1 MVTKEDVQKMI
12 QELRDKMEENC
23 ADADYLQAVDIRG
36 VERMFLDFKYR
47 CLDRLESLQ
56 VELGKTRDE
65 IKDRLEEIEG
75 LEEKLQTMK
84 TKLRAE
90 KNLIENKVDKITLE
104 NKVDKTIG
112 KQ

>member
-65 IKDRLEEIEG
+65 IN
-75 LEEKLQTMK
+75 
-84 TKLRAE
+84 KLRAE

>member
-1 MVTKEDVQKMI
+1 MEIVEMVTKEDVQKMI

-65 IKDRLEEIEG
+65 IN
-75 LEEKLQTMK
+75 
-84 TKLRAE
+84 KLRAE